1 MIELMMVMAIMSIL
15 AGMSMAGFQRAMF
28 DMRGSSSLKQV
39 TSQLDQAKELA
50 INERR
55 SIEIRFLPP
64 NQIQLVRR
72 EVPSGTTVLNTV
84 TLENS
89 VSFTRFE
96 GVPDTPDGF
105 GNSAAVDFGEADTL
119 MFLSDGTLVD
129 SLAAPLSG
137 TVFLGVPNQIA
148 SARAVTVLGATG
160 RVQAYR
166 WTGLAWE
173 H

>member
-1 MIELMMVMAIMSIL
+1 MIELMMVVAITSIV
-15 AGMSMAGFQRAMF
+15 AGMSMASFQHAMM
-28 DMRGSSSLKQV
+28 DMRGGSNLKQV
-39 TSQLDQAKELA
+39 MSQLDQAKELA
-50 INERR
+50 VNERR
-55 SIEIRFLPP
+55 SIEVQFVPP

-72 EVPSGTTVLNTV
+72 EVPTGTTLLSTV
-84 TLENS
+84 TLENN
-89 VSFTRFE
+89 VQFTMFD

-105 GNSAAVDFGEADTL
+105 GNSAAVDFGAADTL
-119 MFLSDGTLVD
+119 MFLSDGSFVD
-129 SLAAPLSG
+129 GAAAPVSG

-166 WTGLAWE
+166 WTGVGWE